1 MKFGPVTKLD
11 KRNKKMSKKIHDDA
25 MSETSDVIDIF
36 PIYGQFGAIRK
47 PIPAV
52 KLIFLLILAFYLT
65 KTESRT
71 KKSSTQLSHY
81 CFEWRYYFGQKRIFF
96 CKIKRALELKGIF
109 SETKHVCTYVPNF
122 KFLA

>member
-1 MKFGPVTKLD
+1 MKVGPVTKLD
-11 KRNKKMSKKIHDDA
+11 ERNKKTSKKIHGDA

-36 PIYGQFGAIRK
+36 PIYGQFEAIRK

-71 KKSSTQLSHY
+71 KKSSTQLSQY
-81 CFEWRYYFGQKRIFF
+81 CFEWRYYFGQKRKFF
-96 CKIKRALELKGIF
+96 AKLRE
-109 SETKHVCTYVPNF
+109 PWN
-122 KFLA
+122 